1 MTITFLKTE
10 EDQSANMNKTFS
22 SNINVISAKN
32 INSGENVTVV
42 TNKTR
47 WEKFPNIFPE
57 NVIIKEPETES
68 SFE

>member
-1 MTITFLKTE
+1 MTFYNTKKLAYLDLSNFKTDDLKEYT
-10 EDQSANMNKTFS
+10 DAF
-22 SNINVISAKN
+22 KN

-57 NVIIKEPETES
+57 NVIVKEPETES